1 VLSLIHRTTNN
12 RKTILGNFMIGATS
26 AMIAEAIA
34 FPFDSLKTRMQL
46 QGVGAGSAASNLS
59 PFQQAFAL
67 YYGVGIALFRH
78 IPYSGTRQMLYQ
90 TVNFS
95 PNAICINQWIWI
107 LILMVHMVHQYG
119 CGNGY

>member
-1 VLSLIHRTTNN
+1 
-12 RKTILGNFMIGATS
+12 MIGATS

-46 QGVGAGSAASNLS
+46 QGVGSGSAASNLS

-90 TVNFS
+90 TVSFS
-95 PNAICINQWIWI
+95 PTAMCVNQ
-107 LILMVHMVHQYG
+107 
-119 CGNGY
+119 

>member
-1 VLSLIHRTTNN
+1 
-12 RKTILGNFMIGATS
+12 MIGATS

-67 YYGVGIALFRH
+67 YRH

-90 TVNFS
+90 TVSFS
-95 PNAICINQWIWI
+95 PTAMCVNQ
-107 LILMVHMVHQYG
+107 
-119 CGNGY
+119 